1 MEFIKRIS
9 SAAAA
14 ITAAALL
21 GSCGYMA
28 NTDKSIIVT
37 DKPQV
42 TKITFF
48 GNKYKET
55 NVKVIDDIIKGFMKK
70 NPGIEVKYE
79 GLKGGEYYE
88 VLRKRMETGNGD
100 DVFVVDSDTMR
111 ILENNH
117 QLADLSG
124 ASVIQKYS
132 DLVKNQITNS
142 DGTVYMLPTTVSMF
156 GLYCNMDLLK
166 EHNKAVPQNM
176 SEFEDTCEYF
186 KQQGMTPLVANNDDS
201 LKVIAYGRGFYDYYK
216 NGEAEDIINKVN
228 SGEEKL
234 STYLRPGFEK
244 AEEFIKKGY
253 VNSEEA
259 LNSYRASDDLK
270 LFERGNSPFM
280 ICGAWAEP
288 RLADEAPNLNFSVY
302 PLPVLDDGSV
312 AVINPGVRLA
322 VNENSKHKEEAIKF
336 VEYFTEEENINKF
349 SDEQCS
355 LNPIKNSRLPAV
367 KHIQPLVEAYKD
379 KQVVIGSDTRFNAP
393 IWDYGMEISRGLLMG
408 KPLDELMNRLDEQK

>member
-253 VNSEEA
+253 VNSEET

-312 AVINPGVRLA
+312 VVINPGVRLA

>member
-1 MEFIKRIS
+1 MELIKRIS
-9 SAAAA
+9 TAAAV
-14 ITAAALL
+14 ITAAAML
-21 GSCGYMA
+21 GGCGYTL
-28 NTDKSIIVT
+28 NQSIIVT
-37 DKPQV
+37 DKPQIA
-42 TKITFF
+42 KITFF

-55 NVKVIDDIIKGFMKK
+55 NVKIIDGIIKGFMKK

-100 DVFVVDSDTMR
+100 DVFVVDNDTMK
-111 ILENNH
+111 ILESNH
-117 QLADLSG
+117 QLANLSKS
-124 ASVIQKYS
+124 SVIQKYS

-156 GLYCNMDLLK
+156 GLYCNMDLLN

-176 SEFEDTCEYF
+176 SEFEEVCEYF

-201 LKVIAYGRGFYDYYK
+201 LKVIAYGRSFYDYYK
-216 NGEAEDIINKVN
+216 NGKAEDIINKVN

-234 STYLRPGFEK
+234 SKYLRPGFEK
-244 AEEFIKKGY
+244 AEEFVKKGY
-253 VNSEEA
+253 INSDEA
-259 LNSYRASDDLK
+259 LNAYRASDDLT

-302 PLPVLDDGSV
+302 PLPVLDDGNV
-312 AVINPGVRLA
+312 VVINPGVRLA
-322 VNENSKHKEEAIKF
+322 VNADSKYKEEAIKF

-355 LNPIKNSRLPAV
+355 LNPIKNSKLPTE

-379 KQVVIGSDTRFNAP
+379 KRVVIGSDTRFDAP
-393 IWDYGMEISRGLLMG
+393 LWDCGMEISRDLLMG
-408 KPLDELMNRLDEQK
+408 ESLDELMNQLDERK

>member
-21 GSCGYMA
+21 GSCGYMT

-156 GLYCNMDLLK
+156 GLYCNMNLLK

-176 SEFEDTCEYF
+176 SEFEDICEYF

-201 LKVIAYGRGFYDYYK
+201 LKVIAYGRNFYDYYK

-312 AVINPGVRLA
+312 VVINPGVRLA
-322 VNENSKHKEEAIKF
+322 VNENSKHKDEAIKF

>member
-1 MEFIKRIS
+1 MEFIKRIR

-156 GLYCNMDLLK
+156 GLYCNMNLLK

-176 SEFEDTCEYF
+176 SEFEDICEYF

-201 LKVIAYGRGFYDYYK
+201 LKVIAYGRNFYDYYK

-312 AVINPGVRLA
+312 VVINPGVRLA
-322 VNENSKHKEEAIKF
+322 VNENSKHKDEAIKF

>member
-156 GLYCNMDLLK
+156 GLYCNMNLLK

-176 SEFEDTCEYF
+176 SEFEDICEYF

-201 LKVIAYGRGFYDYYK
+201 LKVIAYGRNFYDYYK

-312 AVINPGVRLA
+312 VVINPGVRLA
-322 VNENSKHKEEAIKF
+322 VNENSKHKDEAIKF

-408 KPLDELMNRLDEQK
+408 KPLDELMNWLDEQK

>member
-21 GSCGYMA
+21 GSCGYMT

-124 ASVIQKYS
+124 ASVIKKYS

-156 GLYCNMDLLK
+156 GLYCNMNLLK

-176 SEFEDTCEYF
+176 SEFEDICEYF
-186 KQQGMTPLVANNDDS
+186 RQQGMTPLVANNDDS

-312 AVINPGVRLA
+312 VVINPGVRLA

-408 KPLDELMNRLDEQK
+408 KPLDELMNWLDEQK

>member
-156 GLYCNMDLLK
+156 GLYCNMNLLK

-176 SEFEDTCEYF
+176 SEFEDICEYF

-201 LKVIAYGRGFYDYYK
+201 LKVIAYGRNFYDYYK

-312 AVINPGVRLA
+312 VVINPGVRLA
-322 VNENSKHKEEAIKF
+322 VNENSKHKDEAIKF